1 MKLFVDLEDK
11 KWFKYLFEFLFYMS
25 SITSFVFLFYK
36 NYYVLPA
43 IFIFWLLFIIFPYRY
58 LFEKRNIDHAF
69 GDFFNLI
76 DNPIEYMDTIYLT
89 GTSGADGYYSVNQIL
104 TDVIL
109 STNENINTST
119 GGTIYFMHPSGASKI
134 GIDPTGITGVT
145 SNNLQ
150 DAIKELSQ
158 NATGV
163 TPSQHEI
170 LRQLIHFID
179 NGPAEGFASGA
190 YRETLPSASP
200 FPTSIIWWE
209 DSSKINKIVEKTITY
224 NSNKTPNII
233 EWKMYDITNS
243 LLATVTDNIV
253 YSGVFELNRTRTI
266 V

>member
-1 MKLFVDLEDK
+1 MTLRKSD
-11 KWFKYLFEFLFYMS
+11 
-25 SITSFVFLFYK
+25 
-36 NYYVLPA
+36 
-43 IFIFWLLFIIFPYRY
+43 IF
-58 LFEKRNIDHAF
+58 DA
-69 GDFFNLI
+69 DFFDADELSSDGYRVYLSASLIGTNSSLQQIELSPLPNGESLLYLI